1 MALQPAAGARDL
13 LPRDVE
19 ANRWIADRLA
29 EVYRRWGYAEV
40 MPPSI
45 ERLDTLEAGG
55 AIDGGEVLRVV
66 ADEPL
71 GLRPELTASIAR
83 AAGSRLAAQPRPLRL
98 HYRGS
103 RFLAERRDGEPP
115 RIREDLQSGVEL
127 MGAPSLAGDAELLR
141 LLLDAAGHLPLG
153 SAQAPTLLIGHQG
166 LLQPLLAPLEPP
178 LQRSVREA
186 LARFDRL
193 GLASLGLEH
202 SLQRRLDDLLQLRG
216 EPLAVLDHLSRD
228 VEGPVTADLRRL
240 VTSVQGQASALNI
253 RLQLDPTFQPPFAL
267 YDGLVLELACR
278 GLHAPV
284 VIASGGRYDGL
295 VRRFSPGEAGATGVG
310 FCFAIEEVRQ
320 LLSEAGGWPG
330 DGGDRATACL
340 VAFAPQEG
348 LEAALDRL
356 QQLHRQGVRAELWPT
371 PCHDVAAADAIARDR
386 GLDRCEWL
394 GGAVAT
400 GAA

>member
-29 EVYRRWGYAEV
+29 EVYQRWGYAEV

-103 RFLAERRDGEPP
+103 RFLAERREGEPP

-153 SAQAPTLLIGHQG
+153 AAQAPTLLIGHQG
-166 LLQPLLAPLEPP
+166 LLQPLLAPLAAP

-193 GLASLGLEH
+193 GLASLGLDG
-202 SLQRRLDDLLQLRG
+202 SLLRRLDDLLQLRG

-228 VEGPVTADLRRL
+228 LDSPVTADLRRL
-240 VTSVQGQASALNI
+240 VTSVQGQAAALEI

-320 LLSEAGGWPG
+320 LLSEAGGWPVDG
-330 DGGDRATACL
+330 DQPAAASL
-340 VAFAPQEG
+340 VAFGPPG
-348 LEAALDRL
+348 TLEAALDRL
-356 QQLHRQGVRAELWPT
+356 QQLHRQGERAELWPT
-371 PCHDVAAADAIARDR
+371 PCPDAEAAGAIARER

-394 GGAVAT
+394 GPVMGGPA
-400 GAA
+400 

>member
-29 EVYRRWGYAEV
+29 DVYRRWGYAEV

-141 LLLDAAGHLPLG
+141 LLVDAAGHLPLG
-153 SAQAPTLLIGHQG
+153 SAQATTLLMGHQG

-193 GLASLGLEH
+193 GLASLGLGH

-240 VTSVQGQASALNI
+240 VTSVQGQAAALNI

-278 GLHAPV
+278 GVHAPV

-295 VRRFSPGEAGATGVG
+295 VRRFSPGEVGATGVG

-320 LLSEAGGWPG
+320 LLSESGCWPG
-330 DGGDRATACL
+330 DGGDRPTACL
-340 VAFAPQEG
+340 VAFAPQHS

-371 PCHDVAAADAIARDR
+371 PCHDAAAADAIARDR

-394 GGAVAT
+394 GGAVVT
-400 GAA
+400 DAA

>member
-141 LLLDAAGHLPLG
+141 LLVDAAGHLPLG
-153 SAQAPTLLIGHQG
+153 SAQATTLLIGHQG

-193 GLASLGLEH
+193 ELASLGLGH

-240 VTSVQGQASALNI
+240 VTSVQGQAAALNI

-278 GLHAPV
+278 GVHAPV

-295 VRRFSPGEAGATGVG
+295 VRRFSPGEVGATGVG

-320 LLSEAGGWPG
+320 LLGETGGWPG

-340 VAFAPQEG
+340 VAFAPQQG

-371 PCHDVAAADAIARDR
+371 PCHDAAAAAAIARDR

-394 GGAVAT
+394 EGAVAT
-400 GAA
+400 DAA

>member
-127 MGAPSLAGDAELLR
+127 MGAPALAGDAELLR
-141 LLLDAAGHLPLG
+141 LLLDAAGHLPLE
-153 SAQAPTLLIGHQG
+153 SAHAPTLLMGHQG
-166 LLQPLLAPLEPP
+166 LLQPLLAPLDPA
-178 LQRSVREA
+178 LQRTVRES
-186 LARFDRL
+186 LARFDCL
-193 GLASLGLEH
+193 GLAALGLPASLGA
-202 SLQRRLDDLLQLRG
+202 RLNDLLQVRG
-216 EPLAVLDHLSRD
+216 EPLAVLDHLHRA
-228 VEGPVTADLRRL
+228 VPGPVIDDLRRL
-240 VTSVQGQASALNI
+240 VTSVQGQAATLGI

-267 YDGLVLELACR
+267 YDGLVLELVCR

-295 VRRFSPGEAGATGVG
+295 VRGFSPGQAGATGVG

-320 LLSEAGGWPG
+320 LLSEAGRLPG
-330 DGGDRATACL
+330 DGDPGIPASL
-340 VAFAPQEG
+340 VAFGPQEG

-356 QQLHRQGVRAELWPT
+356 QQLHRQGERAELWPN
-371 PCHDVAAADAIARDR
+371 PCCDAEAAGAIARER
-386 GLDRCEWL
+386 GLDRCEWVGPPL
-394 GGAVAT
+394 ADPA
-400 GAA
+400 